1 VAKKTPEERIR
12 EIAREVSDAAAA
24 YIEKA
29 QPVVEDV
36 KSKAQPYVE
45 DIISKAEPVIDMVK
59 EKATPV
65 AMKASKVAQN
75 AKENITRQAARLA
88 CNEEVFIQYSD
99 HEIRTTDLVERAKA
113 DFYSR
118 GNKPG
123 DIDQIQIYIKPADN
137 AAYYVV
143 NHKETG
149 RIEF

>member
-1 VAKKTPEERIR
+1 MAKKTPEERFR
-12 EIAREVSDAAAA
+12 EIAREVSDAAAP

-123 DIDQIQIYIKPADN
+123 DIDQSQIYIKPADN

>member
-1 VAKKTPEERIR
+1 MGKKTPEERIR
-12 EIAREVSDAAAA
+12 ELAKEVSDAAAP

-29 QPVVEDV
+29 QPVVEEV
-36 KSKAQPYVE
+36 KSKAQPYVD

-65 AMKASKVAQN
+65 AEKASKVAKN

-88 CNEEVFIQYSD
+88 CNEEVYVQYSD

-123 DIDQIQIYIKPADN
+123 DISEIQVYIKPSDK